1 MARSQYFYSKKRG
14 EVTSYTVND
23 LEALAEHLQVSIVE
37 DTLSGALCGWFDEN
51 ERCVHV
57 DERLSYRQRRCVL
70 AHELWH
76 AVFHHEPTVHAYAC
90 KDELRVRWLT
100 ARSLISVEEYKAV
113 ELMFEGESF
122 LMAQELEVTLQVL
135 QDFQSLLEEHPRLLE
150 SKVLCMPIVA
160 A

>member
-14 EVTSYTVND
+14 EVTSYTVDD

-76 AVFHHEPTVHAYAC
+76 AFFHHESTVHVYAV
-90 KDELRVRWLT
+90 KDELRVRRLT
-100 ARSLISVEEYKAV
+100 ARLLISVNDYKMA
-113 ELMFEGESF
+113 EFMYEGEPF
-122 LMAQELEVTLQVL
+122 AMAQELDVTLQVL
-135 QDFQSLLEEHPRLLE
+135 HDFQSLLKEH
-150 SKVLCMPIVA
+150 SNLCGVEMLGLPVVVA
-160 A
+160 